1 MQLRALS
8 IAAAMVMA
16 SVGGVRAELLI
27 GAQAGAGPLR
37 FDDLEDFW
45 DDFDLHHDTDP
56 LAFYWEIAG
65 MWRFAERHAARL
77 SVERITTSV
86 TVSLSDPFGTLRSE
100 QNFTAIPISLSYEL
114 ALTRSASGAATSL
127 GVGASVYWSE
137 FEGNTEFYAADP
149 SFDSIDHS
157 SRKGE
162 GYGFHGYVKQV
173 APITDRL
180 FLSGMIRG
188 RWADAMSFE
197 DEDGSVPV
205 NLSGLDVSLGVEF
218 EI

>member
-1 MQLRALS
+1 MRLRILS
-8 IAAAMVMA
+8 IAAVMVML
-16 SVGGVRAELLI
+16 SVAGVRAELLI
-27 GAQAGAGPLR
+27 GAQAGAGPLG

-65 MWRFAERHAARL
+65 TWRFAERHAARL
-77 SVERITTSV
+77 AVERITTSV
-86 TVSLSDPFGTLRSE
+86 TLFFSDPFGTLRSE
-100 QNFTAIPISLSYEL
+100 QNFTAIPVSLSYEL

-127 GVGASVYWSE
+127 GVGASMYWSE
-137 FEGNTEFYAADP
+137 LEGNSEFYASDP
-149 SFDSIDHS
+149 AFNSVYHS
-157 SRKGE
+157 SREGE

-173 APITDRL
+173 APITERL

-197 DEDGSVPV
+197 EDDGSVPV
-205 NLSGLDVSLGVEF
+205 NLSGLDVSLGVEW